1 MYVGN
6 CIGWYLRSSLRVVQ
20 SWTHPSANQDLRL
33 PTLIPILMD
42 IGRRF
47 CNFIDALEGD
57 FSKEAVVLKWTEA
70 FVNEDKRFLG

>member
-1 MYVGN
+1 
-6 CIGWYLRSSLRVVQ
+6 
-20 SWTHPSANQDLRL
+20 
-33 PTLIPILMD
+33 MD

-70 FVNEDKRFLG
+70 FVNEDKRFLGWVELNLM